1 MGNVPT
7 VEQRYQDTLQLCKKL
22 TLKIEAYD
30 RVINDMERIQKT
42 LDGTLRAAEEA
53 KRAAEEASRTS
64 AQLASD
70 IDHLRA
76 WLREESIRYDAR
88 YLDIKKVQDFNTRQ
102 INTNRTHHDTSDNRI
117 YKMVL
122 EKLFEYVTVEE
133 LNNINNFHI
142 STQDILEKSQDK
154 TESQVKQL
162 MEDVKRIDQLNKKVD
177 DVNLELNKKLCILQ
191 NKFVKD
197 LSRNSAQA
205 ISL

>member
-1 MGNVPT
+1 MGKIPT
-7 VEQRYQDTLQLCKKL
+7 IQERYHEALDRCKYL
-22 TLKIEAYD
+22 TTKIEAYD
-30 RVINDMERIQKT
+30 RVINDMATIQKT
-42 LDGTLRAAEEA
+42 LDGTLRASEEA
-53 KRAAEEASRTS
+53 KRVAEEASRTS

-88 YLDIKKVQDFNTRQ
+88 YQDIKKVQDFNTRQ
-102 INTNRTHHDTSDNRI
+102 INANRTHHDSSDNTVFQKI
-117 YKMVL
+117 M

-142 STQDILEKSQDK
+142 STQDILEKSHSK

-162 MEDVKRIDQLNKKVD
+162 LEDVKRIDELNKKVD
-177 DVNLELNKKLCILQ
+177 GVNLELNKKLCILQ

-197 LSRNSAQA
+197 LSKAIAQ
-205 ISL
+205 